1 MAGLK
6 FEQAMK
12 RLEEI
17 VTKMEGGELTLDESL
32 KLFEE
37 GIGLTRALNKQLEQA
52 EQKVEV
58 LMKDESG
65 KLKTAPFE
73 GTEEG

>member
-1 MAGLK
+1 M
-6 FEQAMK
+6 
-12 RLEEI
+12 
-17 VTKMEGGELTLDESL
+17 GELTLDESL

-37 GIGLTRALNKQLEQA
+37 GIGLTRTLNKQLEAA

>member
-1 MAGLK
+1 MK

-17 VTKMEGGELTLDESL
+17 VAQMEKGELSLDESL

-37 GIGLTRALNKQLEQA
+37 GVGLTRMLNKQLEEA
-52 EQKVEV
+52 ERKVEV

-65 KLKTAPFE
+65 KLKTEPFE